1 MASLSQQ
8 DHSHGPRGSDTS
20 TASCAAFRDW
30 GGETPPGDGEFL
42 ALPSFGQGAL
52 VPPCS
57 APCNGGAVRPAVGAG
72 PGAACQAGLTG
83 RVGDPSG
90 CASESPVASVHQ
102 PEN

>member
-52 VPPCS
+52 VVLL
-57 APCNGGAVRPAVGAG
+57 N
-72 PGAACQAGLTG
+72 
-83 RVGDPSG
+83 
-90 CASESPVASVHQ
+90 VHHLLGELVFQ
-102 PEN
+102 NIGMDQLNNQGI